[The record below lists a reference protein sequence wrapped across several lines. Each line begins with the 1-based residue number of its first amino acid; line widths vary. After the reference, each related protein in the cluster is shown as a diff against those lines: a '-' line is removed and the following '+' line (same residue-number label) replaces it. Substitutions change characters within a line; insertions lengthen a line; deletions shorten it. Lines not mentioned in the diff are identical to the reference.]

1 MCYSVV
7 MLCAS
12 VGPALGSGHAA
23 VLVGEVETRRLGE
36 VAVSEAED
44 SAAITHTPLVCLFLA
59 SSTTTTT
66 AAGQTDG
73 RQRRVGGCA
82 PPRPFP
88 SRPKSTAGGAAGF
101 ARGRR
106 AGMRDAGM
114 WIRNSD
120 WIRLGLDDG

>member
-1 MCYSVV
+1 

-23 VLVGEVETRRLGE
+23 VLVGEVETRRDETARGGGGLRGGGL
-36 VAVSEAED
+36 SGH
-44 SAAITHTPLVCLFLA
+44 HTPPLVCLFLA
-59 SSTTTTT
+59 SSTTTTTT